1 MKKKNLGFIISGLSN
16 DINKTFSNDFYKLPL
31 FLTPRKILL
40 LSKVFNNKINKDL
53 KNKSWLVTLGDWD
66 IF

>member
-1 MKKKNLGFIISGLSN
+1 MTLIRLLVTIFINYLYFNS
-16 DINKTFSNDFYKLPL
+16 
-31 FLTPRKILL
+31 RKILL

-66 IF
+66 IFRY

>member
-31 FLTPRKILL
+31 F
-40 LSKVFNNKINKDL
+40 
-53 KNKSWLVTLGDWD
+53 
-66 IF
+66 